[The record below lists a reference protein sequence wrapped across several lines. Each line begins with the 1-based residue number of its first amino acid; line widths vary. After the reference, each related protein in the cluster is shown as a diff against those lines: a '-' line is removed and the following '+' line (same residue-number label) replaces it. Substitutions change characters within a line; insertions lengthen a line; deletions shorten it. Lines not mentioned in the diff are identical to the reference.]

1 MVAEPH
7 DELAEKAVL
16 GAMLDSDR
24 AIPTAA
30 ELLQPDDFYRPA
42 HGYVFAT
49 ILDLQA
55 NQGSVTPI
63 LVSQE
68 LERWGQLRQVGGAPA
83 LFDLYQHGCPLES
96 IAAHAQIILNKA
108 KLRAIAAMANR
119 LLSLAH
125 AGTATTAEVDEIL
138 AQAEREFTK
147 NKPPSGAISFDE
159 LINSW
164 RSEPEARPSIRT
176 PWPELN
182 TMLNGGMQRG
192 RLYTIAAR
200 PGAGKSLA
208 ALNVLIDA
216 CFWGRRS
223 LLFSL
228 EMGRDEVAARI
239 LARGATTPLGE
250 LLQRR
255 LDLESTHRIDQFYND
270 NQGSQFYLI
279 DRETITVEQ
288 IISEAQQLG
297 PLDVI
302 AVDYLQLVQPT
313 DRRVS
318 REQQVAHM
326 SRMLKI
332 AARQLDCAVVACCQ
346 LNRGN
351 VKDNGKM
358 RKPTISDIR
367 ESGAIEQDSDCVLL
381 LSPVEDDPTM
391 IDLIVG
397 KNRQGRTGDLQL
409 EIDGRF
415 ATLSAA

>member
-1 MVAEPH
+1 MVEPH

-16 GAMLDSDR
+16 GTMLDSDR
-24 AIPTAA
+24 SIPIVSDI
-30 ELLQPDDFYRPA
+30 LQPTDFYRPV
-42 HGYVFAT
+42 HGAIFAT
-49 ILDLQA
+49 IIDLQA
-55 NQGSVTPI
+55 NQGAVTPI

-68 LERWGQLRQVGGAPA
+68 LERRGQLRQAGGAVA
-83 LFDLYQHGCPLES
+83 LFDLFQSAVPVES
-96 IAAHAQIILNKA
+96 IAAHAQIVRDKA
-108 KLRAIAAMANR
+108 KLRDLAAMGNR
-119 LLSLAH
+119 LLTLAH
-125 AGTATTAEVDEIL
+125 SGVATSAEVDEVL
-138 AQAEREFTK
+138 AQAELEFAEHKT
-147 NKPPSGAISFDE
+147 PSAALSFDE
-159 LINSW
+159 LINTW
-164 RSEPEARPSIRT
+164 RNEPDVRPSIRT
-176 PWPELN
+176 PWPDLN

-200 PGAGKSLA
+200 PGAGKSLG
-208 ALNVLIDA
+208 ALNLLMDSA
-216 CFWGRRS
+216 FWGRRA

-239 LARGATTPLGE
+239 LARGSSTPLGD

-255 LDLESTHRIDQFYND
+255 LDLESTHRIDQFYNE

-288 IISEAQQLG
+288 IIAQAQQLG
-297 PLDVI
+297 PLDVV

-313 DRRVS
+313 DRKVS

-332 AARQLDCAVVACCQ
+332 AARKLDCVMIAACQ

-351 VKDNGKM
+351 IKDNGKM

-381 LSPVEDDPTM
+381 LSPVEDDPTVVDM
-391 IDLIVG
+391 IIG
-397 KNRQGRTGDLQL
+397 KNRQGRTGELQL
-409 EIDGRF
+409 EMDGRF
-415 ATLSAA
+415 ATLREI